1 MQKSLGKDDCW
12 PDDKALHLVR
22 AIVFGKS
29 EIEKSFFRTN
39 IWENSFEKITK
50 R

>member
-1 MQKSLGKDDCW
+1 MRTSLGKDDCW

-22 AIVFGKS
+22 GIVFGKS
-29 EIEKSFFRTN
+29 EIEKSFSRAN
-39 IWENSFEKITK
+39 IWENSLEKITK